1 MSNDPRYQSTVLTP
15 EVTQWGMNALR
26 KSQEPPYGGGDG
38 GGDGMIERI
47 AKLEAGQ
54 DAIRRE
60 MDQRFSSI
68 DTTLTAIRSDIS
80 GLRSEMLTKWDVAKV
95 VAGVVGFAMALVLF
109 GPRLIAMLSL

>member
-1 MSNDPRYQSTVLTP
+1 
-15 EVTQWGMNALR
+15 
-26 KSQEPPYGGGDG
+26 
-38 GGDGMIERI
+38 MIERI

-60 MDQRFSSI
+60 MDQRFNSVES
-68 DTTLTAIRSDIS
+68 TLAAIRSDIS

-109 GPRLIAMLSL
+109 GPRLIAMLAQ

>member
-1 MSNDPRYQSTVLTP
+1 MTDEPTYSSQVLRP
-15 EVTQWGMNALR
+15 DVLQWGQNALR
-26 KSQEPPYGGGDG
+26 KSQEPPYGGGSG
-38 GGDGMIERI
+38 GGGEMIERI

-68 DTTLTAIRSDIS
+68 DSTLTAIRSDIS

-109 GPRLIAMLSL
+109 GPRLIAMLAQ